1 MARWHLGRTTVIAI
15 GLAFLLSCT
24 SHSTADVVSAT
35 CYRDTDTSDGIT
47 KPTQFVKLSL
57 STEAERLVP
66 RVVVILFDESGKQ
79 IYDGEYNAGPVFS
92 GDPNVVSFALQT
104 PPRVT
109 RATASCAASVAGY
122 GGYSS

>member
-1 MARWHLGRTTVIAI
+1 MLGI
-15 GLAFLLSCT
+15 GLVFLLACT
-24 SHSTADVVSAT
+24 SHPTADVVSAT
-35 CYRDTDTSDGIT
+35 CYPDTDKSDGIT

-66 RVVVILFDESGKQ
+66 RVTVVLFDESGKQ

-104 PPRVT
+104 PPRIT
-109 RATASCAASVAGY
+109 RATASCSASVAGY

>member
-1 MARWHLGRTTVIAI
+1 MARRRLGRTTVLWTS
-15 GLAFLLSCT
+15 LAFLLSCT
-24 SHSTADVVSAT
+24 SHPTAEVVSAT
-35 CYRDTDTSDGIT
+35 CYPDTDKSDGIT

-57 STEAERLVP
+57 STEAERLGP
-66 RVVVILFDESGKQ
+66 RVNVVLFDDSGKQ
-79 IYDGEYNAGPVFS
+79 IYEGEYNAGPVFS